1 MNIKF
6 SEELQVYSCSGRSL
20 NQSFINIYLDD
31 RFIGEIRRKGK
42 IYLIEITYNGVYDGL
57 TAKATTAEAARGK
70 ATELINK
77 CYSL

>member
-6 SEELQVYSCSGRSL
+6 SEESQVYSCSGRAL
-20 NQSFINIYLDD
+20 NQSFINIYLDN

-42 IYLIEITYNGVYDGL
+42 SYSIEITYNGVCDGL
-57 TAKATTAEAARGK
+57 KAKATTAEAAREK

-77 CYSL
+77 HYSL